1 MVPEEW
7 LAAVVQRNFITHSY
21 PRERPPWVY
30 AWPHLKKTIIE
41 PLGQAMQQLLIN
53 DLRDRPPMG
62 RPAAADVSTTFANKQ
77 GFYINTN

>member
-7 LAAVVQRNFITHSY
+7 LAAVV
-21 PRERPPWVY
+21 
-30 AWPHLKKTIIE
+30 HLKKTFE

-62 RPAAADVSTTFANKQ
+62 RPAGADVSTTFAN
-77 GFYINTN
+77 